1 MTNNPELPNKSEQEL
16 GRRYTGAEM
25 GALIAHAIETG
36 ALVIPDEEAPRYT
49 TEEVAEKLGI
59 QLKNDY
65 KDL

>member
-1 MTNNPELPNKSEQEL
+1 MSNNPELPTMSEQEL

-36 ALVIPDEEAPRYT
+36 ALVIPDDDAPVCT
-49 TEEVAEKLGI
+49 TEEAAERLGI
-59 QLKNDY
+59 KLNNDY